1 MDHRPKY
8 KTTKLLEGNIRENLY
23 DPGFGDVFLNTLHFI
38 TLKTS
43 IPQKTQSREQEDT
56 DWEITFK

>member
-8 KTTKLLEGNIRENLY
+8 KTTKLLEGNIRETLD

-43 IPQKTQSREQEDT
+43 IPQKTQSRE
-56 DWEITFK
+56 

>member
-8 KTTKLLEGNIRENLY
+8 KTTKLLEGNIRETLD
-23 DPGFGDVFLNTLHFI
+23 DPGFGDVFLNALHFI